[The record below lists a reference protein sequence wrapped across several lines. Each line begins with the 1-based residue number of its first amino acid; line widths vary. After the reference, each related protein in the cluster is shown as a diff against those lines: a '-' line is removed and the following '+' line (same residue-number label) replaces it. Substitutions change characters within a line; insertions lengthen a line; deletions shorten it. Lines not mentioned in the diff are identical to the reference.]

1 VFGGLLLIGLIGV
14 FGAGVFSLVEAS
26 FRNSAVYQEALARAR
41 QNSQVKDR
49 VGAPL
54 QPGRVLQGQ
63 LNTSGSS
70 GTARMAIPVTGPRG
84 KATIYLD
91 ARKVS
96 GNWEFL
102 ALQLRF
108 EGQRYCL
115 NLLEDSGATTV
126 CCSR

>member
-1 VFGGLLLIGLIGV
+1 MTTPPYPLLEAPVKRSWLDRHGRWKVVFGGLLLIGVIGV
-14 FGAGVFSLVEAS
+14 FGAAVFTLVEAS

-84 KATIYLD
+84 KATIYL
-91 ARKVS
+91 
-96 GNWEFL
+96 
-102 ALQLRF
+102 
-108 EGQRYCL
+108 
-115 NLLEDSGATTV
+115 
-126 CCSR
+126 